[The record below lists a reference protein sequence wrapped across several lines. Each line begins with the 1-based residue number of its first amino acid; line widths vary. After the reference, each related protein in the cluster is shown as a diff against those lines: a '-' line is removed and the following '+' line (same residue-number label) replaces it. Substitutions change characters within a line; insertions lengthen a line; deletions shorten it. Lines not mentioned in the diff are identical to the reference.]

1 MGLSCSIDC
10 PYYSN
15 INNEVNTMIEWIQDN
30 WMSVVGTVAVIGG
43 GMYIPVVR
51 GFVLMGLKTM
61 ISEAVLKKIAIQ
73 MVEKLVKS
81 TKNKLDDIWFAEFKK
96 KVEDA

>member
-1 MGLSCSIDC
+1 
-10 PYYSN
+10 
-15 INNEVNTMIEWIQDN
+15 
-30 WMSVVGTVAVIGG
+30 
-43 GMYIPVVR
+43 MYIPVVR
-51 GFVLMGLKTM
+51 GIVLMGLKTM

>member
-1 MGLSCSIDC
+1 
-10 PYYSN
+10 
-15 INNEVNTMIEWIQDN
+15 MIEWIRSN
-30 WMSVVGTVAVIGG
+30 WMSIVGTVAVIGG
-43 GMYIPVVR
+43 GMYIPFVR

>member
-1 MGLSCSIDC
+1 
-10 PYYSN
+10 
-15 INNEVNTMIEWIQDN
+15 MIEWIQDN
-30 WMSVVGTVAVIGG
+30 WMSVVGTGAVIGG
-43 GMYIPVVR
+43 GMYIPGVR
-51 GFVLMGLKTM
+51 GIVLMGLKTM

>member
-1 MGLSCSIDC
+1 
-10 PYYSN
+10 
-15 INNEVNTMIEWIQDN
+15 MIEWIQDN

-51 GFVLMGLKTM
+51 GIVLMGLKTM

-73 MVEKLVKS
+73 MVKKLVKS

>member
-1 MGLSCSIDC
+1 
-10 PYYSN
+10 
-15 INNEVNTMIEWIQDN
+15 MIEWIQDN

-51 GFVLMGLKTM
+51 GIVLMGFKTM

>member
-1 MGLSCSIDC
+1 
-10 PYYSN
+10 
-15 INNEVNTMIEWIQDN
+15 MIEWIQDN

-51 GFVLMGLKTM
+51 GIVLMGLKTM

-96 KVEDA
+96 KVEDD